1 MFKVLRDW
9 IQRYFSDEEAVV
21 LAVLLFLAFTAVLTL
36 GGMLAP
42 VLAGMVLAY
51 LMQGLVVT
59 LERLRVPGGVA
70 VGLVF
75 ALFMGLLLVFI
86 VVVVP
91 LLWHQLITLFN
102 ELPGMLAK
110 WQSLLLLLP
119 ERYPHLVSDEQV
131 LQAIEA
137 ARGEIG
143 KFGQWALTFSLS
155 SLPLLVNIM
164 IYLVLVPIL
173 VFFFLKDRAM
183 IGQWVRGYLPRER
196 ALITRVAHEMNR
208 QIANYIRGKVIEI
221 FICGGVTYI
230 AFVVLELNYAALLAL
245 LVGISVVVPY
255 VGAVVVTVPVFL
267 IALFQWGW
275 SDQFIYLMAV
285 YGIIQT
291 LDGNVLVPLLFSEAV
306 NLHPVAI
313 ICAVLLFGG
322 LWGFWG
328 GVLRDSPGDAVQ
340 GRAGCLAAQ
349 GAGGGAAAL
358 RGWFDRSVGL
368 MAPSRASSL
377 PQLTELFR
385 KTPSN
390 VGAGLLAKAPSQ
402 ASIESGLVQCLSS
415 RQNRINMPR
424 HLHAAPFL
432 TQYAIL
438 VDQERAAIHAHV
450 FLAVELFQLDHVE
463 QLTDG
468 FVLVA
473 DQLKGEFLFALE
485 VLVGFEAVARHAEHF
500 GIGGLERSVL
510 ITKALPLGRAARGAV
525 LGVEVDHYLLAFQA
539 GEADGLPAG
548 GGGLEIGNRLVDGNG
563 HESFLTLGSVGAR
576 VRSGHRGSAR
586 RQNPGTDRAAS

>member
-75 ALFMGLLLVFI
+75 ALFMGVLMLFI
-86 VVVVP
+86 VVVLP

-173 VFFFLKDRAM
+173 VFFFLKDRVM
-183 IGQWVRGYLPRER
+183 IGEWVRGYLPRER
-196 ALITRVAHEMNR
+196 ALITRVAQEMNR

-221 FICGGVTYI
+221 VICGGVTYI
-230 AFVVLELNYAALLAL
+230 AFVALGLNYAALLAL
-245 LVGISVVVPY
+245 LVGVSVVVPY
-255 VGAVVVTVPVFL
+255 VGAVVVTVPVLL

-328 GVLRDSPGDAVQ
+328 VFFAIPLATLFKAVLDA
-340 GRAGCLAAQ
+340 
-349 GAGGGAAAL
+349 
-358 RGWFDRSVGL
+358 W
-368 MAPSRASSL
+368 P
-377 PQLTELFR
+377 R
-385 KTPSN
+385 KEP
-390 VGAGLLAKAPSQ
+390 
-402 ASIESGLVQCLSS
+402 
-415 RQNRINMPR
+415 
-424 HLHAAPFL
+424 
-432 TQYAIL
+432 
-438 VDQERAAIHAHV
+438 
-450 FLAVELFQLDHVE
+450 
-463 QLTDG
+463 
-468 FVLVA
+468 
-473 DQLKGEFLFALE
+473 
-485 VLVGFEAVARHAEHF
+485 AVA
-500 GIGGLERSVL
+500 
-510 ITKALPLGRAARGAV
+510 PL
-525 LGVEVDHYLLAFQA
+525 L
-539 GEADGLPAG
+539 
-548 GGGLEIGNRLVDGNG
+548 
-563 HESFLTLGSVGAR
+563 
-576 VRSGHRGSAR
+576 
-586 RQNPGTDRAAS
+586 

>member
-75 ALFMGLLLVFI
+75 ALFMGVLMLFI
-86 VVVVP
+86 VVVLP

-173 VFFFLKDRAM
+173 VFFFLKDRVM
-183 IGQWVRGYLPRER
+183 IGEWVRGYLPRER
-196 ALITRVAHEMNR
+196 ALITRVAQEMNR

-221 FICGGVTYI
+221 VICGGVTYI
-230 AFVVLELNYAALLAL
+230 AFVALGLNYAALLAL

-255 VGAVVVTVPVFL
+255 VGAVVVTVPVLL

-328 GVLRDSPGDAVQ
+328 VFFAIPLATLFKAVLDA
-340 GRAGCLAAQ
+340 
-349 GAGGGAAAL
+349 
-358 RGWFDRSVGL
+358 W
-368 MAPSRASSL
+368 P
-377 PQLTELFR
+377 
-385 KTPSN
+385 
-390 VGAGLLAKAPSQ
+390 
-402 ASIESGLVQCLSS
+402 
-415 RQNRINMPR
+415 RQEP
-424 HLHAAPFL
+424 
-432 TQYAIL
+432 
-438 VDQERAAIHAHV
+438 
-450 FLAVELFQLDHVE
+450 
-463 QLTDG
+463 
-468 FVLVA
+468 
-473 DQLKGEFLFALE
+473 
-485 VLVGFEAVARHAEHF
+485 AVA
-500 GIGGLERSVL
+500 
-510 ITKALPLGRAARGAV
+510 PL
-525 LGVEVDHYLLAFQA
+525 L
-539 GEADGLPAG
+539 
-548 GGGLEIGNRLVDGNG
+548 
-563 HESFLTLGSVGAR
+563 
-576 VRSGHRGSAR
+576 
-586 RQNPGTDRAAS
+586 

>member
-59 LERLRVPGGVA
+59 LERLRMPGGVA

-86 VVVVP
+86 IVVVP

-131 LQAIEA
+131 LQAIEV

-173 VFFFLKDRAM
+173 VFFFLKDREM

-230 AFVVLELNYAALLAL
+230 GFVVLGLNYAALLAL
-245 LVGISVVVPY
+245 LVGVSVVVPY
-255 VGAVVVTVPVFL
+255 VGAVVVTVPVLL

-328 GVLRDSPGDAVQ
+328 VFFAIP
-340 GRAGCLAAQ
+340 LA
-349 GAGGGAAAL
+349 
-358 RGWFDRSVGL
+358 
-368 MAPSRASSL
+368 
-377 PQLTELFR
+377 TLF
-385 KTPSN
+385 K
-390 VGAGLLAKAPSQ
+390 
-402 ASIESGLVQCLSS
+402 
-415 RQNRINMPR
+415 
-424 HLHAAPFL
+424 
-432 TQYAIL
+432 
-438 VDQERAAIHAHV
+438 
-450 FLAVELFQLDHVE
+450 
-463 QLTDG
+463 
-468 FVLVA
+468 
-473 DQLKGEFLFALE
+473 
-485 VLVGFEAVARHAEHF
+485 
-500 GIGGLERSVL
+500 
-510 ITKALPLGRAARGAV
+510 AV
-525 LGVEVDHYLLAFQA
+525 LDAWPRKEPVVAPLL
-539 GEADGLPAG
+539 
-548 GGGLEIGNRLVDGNG
+548 
-563 HESFLTLGSVGAR
+563 
-576 VRSGHRGSAR
+576 
-586 RQNPGTDRAAS
+586 

>member
-9 IQRYFSDEEAVV
+9 VQRYFSDEEAVV

-86 VVVVP
+86 VIVVP

-131 LQAIEA
+131 LQAIEV

-183 IGQWVRGYLPRER
+183 IGRWVRGYLPRER
-196 ALITRVAHEMNR
+196 ALITRVAHDMNR

-221 FICGGVTYI
+221 FICGGVTYV

-328 GVLRDSPGDAVQ
+328 VFFAIP
-340 GRAGCLAAQ
+340 LA
-349 GAGGGAAAL
+349 
-358 RGWFDRSVGL
+358 
-368 MAPSRASSL
+368 
-377 PQLTELFR
+377 TLF
-385 KTPSN
+385 K
-390 VGAGLLAKAPSQ
+390 
-402 ASIESGLVQCLSS
+402 
-415 RQNRINMPR
+415 
-424 HLHAAPFL
+424 
-432 TQYAIL
+432 
-438 VDQERAAIHAHV
+438 
-450 FLAVELFQLDHVE
+450 
-463 QLTDG
+463 
-468 FVLVA
+468 
-473 DQLKGEFLFALE
+473 
-485 VLVGFEAVARHAEHF
+485 
-500 GIGGLERSVL
+500 
-510 ITKALPLGRAARGAV
+510 AV
-525 LGVEVDHYLLAFQA
+525 LDAWPRQEPVVAPLL
-539 GEADGLPAG
+539 
-548 GGGLEIGNRLVDGNG
+548 
-563 HESFLTLGSVGAR
+563 
-576 VRSGHRGSAR
+576 
-586 RQNPGTDRAAS
+586 

>member
-59 LERLRVPGGVA
+59 LERLRIPGGAA

-75 ALFMGLLLVFI
+75 ALFMGVLLLFI
-86 VVVVP
+86 VVVLP

-173 VFFFLKDRAM
+173 VFFFLKDRVM
-183 IGQWVRGYLPRER
+183 IGEWVRGYLPRER
-196 ALITRVAHEMNR
+196 ALITRVAEEMNR

-221 FICGGVTYI
+221 VICGGVTYI
-230 AFVVLELNYAALLAL
+230 AFVALGLNYAALLAL
-245 LVGISVVVPY
+245 LVGVSVVVPY
-255 VGAVVVTVPVFL
+255 VGADVVTVPVML

-328 GVLRDSPGDAVQ
+328 VFFAIP
-340 GRAGCLAAQ
+340 LA
-349 GAGGGAAAL
+349 
-358 RGWFDRSVGL
+358 
-368 MAPSRASSL
+368 
-377 PQLTELFR
+377 TLF
-385 KTPSN
+385 K
-390 VGAGLLAKAPSQ
+390 
-402 ASIESGLVQCLSS
+402 
-415 RQNRINMPR
+415 
-424 HLHAAPFL
+424 
-432 TQYAIL
+432 
-438 VDQERAAIHAHV
+438 
-450 FLAVELFQLDHVE
+450 
-463 QLTDG
+463 
-468 FVLVA
+468 
-473 DQLKGEFLFALE
+473 
-485 VLVGFEAVARHAEHF
+485 
-500 GIGGLERSVL
+500 
-510 ITKALPLGRAARGAV
+510 AV
-525 LGVEVDHYLLAFQA
+525 LDAWPRKEPVVAPLL
-539 GEADGLPAG
+539 
-548 GGGLEIGNRLVDGNG
+548 
-563 HESFLTLGSVGAR
+563 
-576 VRSGHRGSAR
+576 
-586 RQNPGTDRAAS
+586 

>member
-9 IQRYFSDEEAVV
+9 IQRYFSDEEALV

-59 LERLRVPGGVA
+59 LERLRMPGGVA

-75 ALFMGLLLVFI
+75 ALFMGVLLVFI
-86 VVVVP
+86 IVVVP

-131 LQAIEA
+131 LQAIEV

-173 VFFFLKDRAM
+173 VFFFLKDREM

-230 AFVVLELNYAALLAL
+230 GFVVLGLNYAALLAL
-245 LVGISVVVPY
+245 LVGVSVVVPY
-255 VGAVVVTVPVFL
+255 VGAVVVTVPVML

-328 GVLRDSPGDAVQ
+328 VFFAIP
-340 GRAGCLAAQ
+340 LA
-349 GAGGGAAAL
+349 
-358 RGWFDRSVGL
+358 
-368 MAPSRASSL
+368 
-377 PQLTELFR
+377 TLF
-385 KTPSN
+385 K
-390 VGAGLLAKAPSQ
+390 
-402 ASIESGLVQCLSS
+402 
-415 RQNRINMPR
+415 
-424 HLHAAPFL
+424 
-432 TQYAIL
+432 
-438 VDQERAAIHAHV
+438 
-450 FLAVELFQLDHVE
+450 
-463 QLTDG
+463 
-468 FVLVA
+468 
-473 DQLKGEFLFALE
+473 
-485 VLVGFEAVARHAEHF
+485 
-500 GIGGLERSVL
+500 
-510 ITKALPLGRAARGAV
+510 AV
-525 LGVEVDHYLLAFQA
+525 LDAWPRKEPVVAPLL
-539 GEADGLPAG
+539 
-548 GGGLEIGNRLVDGNG
+548 
-563 HESFLTLGSVGAR
+563 
-576 VRSGHRGSAR
+576 
-586 RQNPGTDRAAS
+586 

>member
-51 LMQGLVVT
+51 LMQGLVLT
-59 LERLRVPGGVA
+59 LERMRLPGAAA

-75 ALFMGLLLVFI
+75 ALFMGLLLLFI
-86 VVVVP
+86 LVAVP

-131 LQAIEA
+131 LQAIEV

-173 VFFFLKDRAM
+173 VFFFLKDREK
-183 IGQWVRGYLPRER
+183 IGHWVSGYLPRER
-196 ALITRVAHEMNR
+196 ALITRVAEEMNR

-221 FICGGVTYI
+221 VICGGVTYI
-230 AFVVLELNYAALLAL
+230 AFAALGLNYAALLAL

-255 VGAVVVTVPVFL
+255 VGAVVVTVPVAL

-291 LDGNVLVPLLFSEAV
+291 LDGNVLVPLLFSGAV

-328 GVLRDSPGDAVQ
+328 VFFAIP
-340 GRAGCLAAQ
+340 LA
-349 GAGGGAAAL
+349 
-358 RGWFDRSVGL
+358 
-368 MAPSRASSL
+368 
-377 PQLTELFR
+377 TLF
-385 KTPSN
+385 K
-390 VGAGLLAKAPSQ
+390 
-402 ASIESGLVQCLSS
+402 
-415 RQNRINMPR
+415 
-424 HLHAAPFL
+424 
-432 TQYAIL
+432 
-438 VDQERAAIHAHV
+438 
-450 FLAVELFQLDHVE
+450 
-463 QLTDG
+463 
-468 FVLVA
+468 
-473 DQLKGEFLFALE
+473 
-485 VLVGFEAVARHAEHF
+485 
-500 GIGGLERSVL
+500 
-510 ITKALPLGRAARGAV
+510 AV
-525 LGVEVDHYLLAFQA
+525 LDAWPRKEPVVAPLL
-539 GEADGLPAG
+539 
-548 GGGLEIGNRLVDGNG
+548 
-563 HESFLTLGSVGAR
+563 
-576 VRSGHRGSAR
+576 
-586 RQNPGTDRAAS
+586 

>member
-9 IQRYFSDEEAVV
+9 MQRYFSDEEAVV
-21 LAVLLFLAFTAVLTL
+21 LAVLLVLAFTIVLTL

-42 VLAGMVLAY
+42 VLAGLVLAF
-51 LMQGLVVT
+51 LMQGMVVQ
-59 LERLRVPGGVA
+59 LERLRMPEGGA

-75 ALFMGLLLVFI
+75 ALFMGALLLFLLVL
-86 VVVVP
+86 VP

-155 SLPLLVNIM
+155 SLPLLVNMM

-173 VFFFLKDRAM
+173 VFFFLKDRRM
-183 IGQWVRGYLPRER
+183 IGRWVRGYLPRER
-196 ALITRVAHEMNR
+196 TLITRVAEEMNR

-221 FICGGVTYI
+221 FICGAVTYI
-230 AFVVLELNYAALLAL
+230 AFVTMGLNYSALLAM

-255 VGAVVVTVPVFL
+255 VGAVVVTVPVAF

-291 LDGNVLVPLLFSEAV
+291 LDGNVLVPLLFSQTV
-306 NLHPVAI
+306 SLHPVAI

-328 GVLRDSPGDAVQ
+328 IFFAIP
-340 GRAGCLAAQ
+340 LA
-349 GAGGGAAAL
+349 
-358 RGWFDRSVGL
+358 
-368 MAPSRASSL
+368 
-377 PQLTELFR
+377 TLF
-385 KTPSN
+385 K
-390 VGAGLLAKAPSQ
+390 
-402 ASIESGLVQCLSS
+402 
-415 RQNRINMPR
+415 
-424 HLHAAPFL
+424 
-432 TQYAIL
+432 
-438 VDQERAAIHAHV
+438 
-450 FLAVELFQLDHVE
+450 
-463 QLTDG
+463 
-468 FVLVA
+468 
-473 DQLKGEFLFALE
+473 
-485 VLVGFEAVARHAEHF
+485 
-500 GIGGLERSVL
+500 
-510 ITKALPLGRAARGAV
+510 AV
-525 LGVEVDHYLLAFQA
+525 LDAWPRNEPTVAPLL
-539 GEADGLPAG
+539 
-548 GGGLEIGNRLVDGNG
+548 
-563 HESFLTLGSVGAR
+563 
-576 VRSGHRGSAR
+576 
-586 RQNPGTDRAAS
+586 

>member
-59 LERLRVPGGVA
+59 LERLRIPGGAA
-70 VGLVF
+70 VGSVF
-75 ALFMGLLLVFI
+75 ALFMGVLLVFI
-86 VVVVP
+86 VVLVP

-131 LQAIEA
+131 LQAIEV

-173 VFFFLKDRAM
+173 VFFFLKDREM
-183 IGQWVRGYLPRER
+183 IGRWVRGYLPRER

-221 FICGGVTYI
+221 FICGGATYI
-230 AFVVLELNYAALLAL
+230 GFVVLGLNYAALLAL
-245 LVGISVVVPY
+245 LVGVSVVVPY
-255 VGAVVVTVPVFL
+255 VGAVVVTVPVLL

-285 YGIIQT
+285 YGIIQV

-328 GVLRDSPGDAVQ
+328 VFFAIP
-340 GRAGCLAAQ
+340 LA
-349 GAGGGAAAL
+349 
-358 RGWFDRSVGL
+358 
-368 MAPSRASSL
+368 
-377 PQLTELFR
+377 TLF
-385 KTPSN
+385 K
-390 VGAGLLAKAPSQ
+390 
-402 ASIESGLVQCLSS
+402 
-415 RQNRINMPR
+415 
-424 HLHAAPFL
+424 
-432 TQYAIL
+432 
-438 VDQERAAIHAHV
+438 
-450 FLAVELFQLDHVE
+450 
-463 QLTDG
+463 
-468 FVLVA
+468 
-473 DQLKGEFLFALE
+473 
-485 VLVGFEAVARHAEHF
+485 
-500 GIGGLERSVL
+500 
-510 ITKALPLGRAARGAV
+510 AV
-525 LGVEVDHYLLAFQA
+525 LDAWPRKEPEVAPLL
-539 GEADGLPAG
+539 
-548 GGGLEIGNRLVDGNG
+548 
-563 HESFLTLGSVGAR
+563 
-576 VRSGHRGSAR
+576 
-586 RQNPGTDRAAS
+586 

>member
-59 LERLRVPGGVA
+59 LERLRMPGGVA

-131 LQAIEA
+131 LQAIEV

-173 VFFFLKDRAM
+173 VFFFLKDREM

-230 AFVVLELNYAALLAL
+230 GFVVLGLNYAALLAL
-245 LVGISVVVPY
+245 LVGVSVVVPY
-255 VGAVVVTVPVFL
+255 VGAVVVTVPVML

-328 GVLRDSPGDAVQ
+328 VFFAIP
-340 GRAGCLAAQ
+340 LA
-349 GAGGGAAAL
+349 
-358 RGWFDRSVGL
+358 
-368 MAPSRASSL
+368 
-377 PQLTELFR
+377 TLF
-385 KTPSN
+385 K
-390 VGAGLLAKAPSQ
+390 
-402 ASIESGLVQCLSS
+402 
-415 RQNRINMPR
+415 
-424 HLHAAPFL
+424 
-432 TQYAIL
+432 
-438 VDQERAAIHAHV
+438 
-450 FLAVELFQLDHVE
+450 
-463 QLTDG
+463 
-468 FVLVA
+468 
-473 DQLKGEFLFALE
+473 
-485 VLVGFEAVARHAEHF
+485 
-500 GIGGLERSVL
+500 
-510 ITKALPLGRAARGAV
+510 AV
-525 LGVEVDHYLLAFQA
+525 LDAWPRKEPMVAPLL
-539 GEADGLPAG
+539 
-548 GGGLEIGNRLVDGNG
+548 
-563 HESFLTLGSVGAR
+563 
-576 VRSGHRGSAR
+576 
-586 RQNPGTDRAAS
+586 

>member
-21 LAVLLFLAFTAVLTL
+21 LAVLLFLGFTAVLTL

-51 LMQGLVVT
+51 LMQGLVSA
-59 LERLRVPGGVA
+59 LERMRLPGGAA

-75 ALFMGLLLVFI
+75 ALFMGVLLVFI

-131 LQAIEA
+131 LQAIEV

-173 VFFFLKDRAM
+173 VFFFLKDREM
-183 IGQWVRGYLPRER
+183 IGRWVRGYLPRER
-196 ALITRVAHEMNR
+196 ALITRVAQEMNR

-221 FICGGVTYI
+221 FICGVVTYI
-230 AFVVLELNYAALLAL
+230 AFVALGLNYAALLAL
-245 LVGISVVVPY
+245 LVGVSVVVPY
-255 VGAVVVTVPVFL
+255 VGAVVVTVPVML

-328 GVLRDSPGDAVQ
+328 VFFAIP
-340 GRAGCLAAQ
+340 LA
-349 GAGGGAAAL
+349 
-358 RGWFDRSVGL
+358 
-368 MAPSRASSL
+368 
-377 PQLTELFR
+377 TLF
-385 KTPSN
+385 K
-390 VGAGLLAKAPSQ
+390 
-402 ASIESGLVQCLSS
+402 
-415 RQNRINMPR
+415 
-424 HLHAAPFL
+424 
-432 TQYAIL
+432 
-438 VDQERAAIHAHV
+438 
-450 FLAVELFQLDHVE
+450 
-463 QLTDG
+463 
-468 FVLVA
+468 
-473 DQLKGEFLFALE
+473 
-485 VLVGFEAVARHAEHF
+485 
-500 GIGGLERSVL
+500 
-510 ITKALPLGRAARGAV
+510 AV
-525 LGVEVDHYLLAFQA
+525 LDAWPRQEPVVAPLL
-539 GEADGLPAG
+539 
-548 GGGLEIGNRLVDGNG
+548 
-563 HESFLTLGSVGAR
+563 
-576 VRSGHRGSAR
+576 
-586 RQNPGTDRAAS
+586 

>member
-21 LAVLLFLAFTAVLTL
+21 LTVLLFLAFTAVLTL

-51 LMQGLVVT
+51 LMQGLVTT
-59 LERLRVPGGVA
+59 LERLRLPGGLA

-75 ALFMGLLLVFI
+75 ALFMGLLVVFI
-86 VVVVP
+86 VVVLP

-131 LQAIEA
+131 LQAIEV

-173 VFFFLKDRAM
+173 VFFFLKDREM
-183 IGQWVRGYLPRER
+183 IGRWVSGYLPRER
-196 ALITRVAHEMNR
+196 ALITRVAEEMNR

-221 FICGGVTYI
+221 VICGGVTYI
-230 AFVVLELNYAALLAL
+230 AFVALGLNYAALLAL
-245 LVGISVVVPY
+245 LVGVSVVVPY
-255 VGAVVVTVPVFL
+255 VGAVVVTVPVML

-328 GVLRDSPGDAVQ
+328 VFFAIP
-340 GRAGCLAAQ
+340 LA
-349 GAGGGAAAL
+349 
-358 RGWFDRSVGL
+358 
-368 MAPSRASSL
+368 
-377 PQLTELFR
+377 TLF
-385 KTPSN
+385 K
-390 VGAGLLAKAPSQ
+390 
-402 ASIESGLVQCLSS
+402 
-415 RQNRINMPR
+415 
-424 HLHAAPFL
+424 
-432 TQYAIL
+432 
-438 VDQERAAIHAHV
+438 
-450 FLAVELFQLDHVE
+450 
-463 QLTDG
+463 
-468 FVLVA
+468 
-473 DQLKGEFLFALE
+473 
-485 VLVGFEAVARHAEHF
+485 
-500 GIGGLERSVL
+500 
-510 ITKALPLGRAARGAV
+510 AV
-525 LGVEVDHYLLAFQA
+525 LDAWPRQEPVVAPLL
-539 GEADGLPAG
+539 
-548 GGGLEIGNRLVDGNG
+548 
-563 HESFLTLGSVGAR
+563 
-576 VRSGHRGSAR
+576 
-586 RQNPGTDRAAS
+586 

>member
-9 IQRYFSDEEAVV
+9 MQRYFSDEEAVV
-21 LAVLLFLAFTAVLTL
+21 LAVLLVLAFTIVLTL

-42 VLAGMVLAY
+42 VLAGLVLAF
-51 LMQGLVVT
+51 LMQGMVVQ
-59 LERLRVPGGVA
+59 LERVRMPEGAA

-75 ALFMGLLLVFI
+75 ALFMGALAVFLLVI
-86 VVVVP
+86 VP

-155 SLPLLVNIM
+155 SLPLLVNMM

-173 VFFFLKDRAM
+173 VFFFLKDRRM
-183 IGQWVRGYLPRER
+183 IGRWFRGYLPRER
-196 ALITRVAHEMNR
+196 TLITRVAEEMNR

-221 FICGGVTYI
+221 FICGAVTYI
-230 AFVVLELNYAALLAL
+230 AFVTMGLNYSALLAM

-255 VGAVVVTVPVFL
+255 VGAVVVTVPVAF

-291 LDGNVLVPLLFSEAV
+291 LDGNVLVPLLFSQTV
-306 NLHPVAI
+306 SLHPVAI

-328 GVLRDSPGDAVQ
+328 IFFAIP
-340 GRAGCLAAQ
+340 LA
-349 GAGGGAAAL
+349 
-358 RGWFDRSVGL
+358 
-368 MAPSRASSL
+368 
-377 PQLTELFR
+377 TLF
-385 KTPSN
+385 K
-390 VGAGLLAKAPSQ
+390 
-402 ASIESGLVQCLSS
+402 
-415 RQNRINMPR
+415 
-424 HLHAAPFL
+424 
-432 TQYAIL
+432 
-438 VDQERAAIHAHV
+438 
-450 FLAVELFQLDHVE
+450 
-463 QLTDG
+463 
-468 FVLVA
+468 
-473 DQLKGEFLFALE
+473 
-485 VLVGFEAVARHAEHF
+485 
-500 GIGGLERSVL
+500 
-510 ITKALPLGRAARGAV
+510 AV
-525 LGVEVDHYLLAFQA
+525 LDAWPRNEPTVAPLL
-539 GEADGLPAG
+539 
-548 GGGLEIGNRLVDGNG
+548 
-563 HESFLTLGSVGAR
+563 
-576 VRSGHRGSAR
+576 
-586 RQNPGTDRAAS
+586 

>member
-21 LAVLLFLAFTAVLTL
+21 LAVLLFLGFTAVLTL

-75 ALFMGLLLVFI
+75 ALFMGVLLVFI

-131 LQAIEA
+131 LQAIEV

-143 KFGQWALTFSLS
+143 KFGQWVLTFSLS

-173 VFFFLKDRAM
+173 VFFFLKDREM

-230 AFVVLELNYAALLAL
+230 GFVVLGLNYAALLAL
-245 LVGISVVVPY
+245 LVGVSVVVPY
-255 VGAVVVTVPVFL
+255 VGAVVVTVPVML

-328 GVLRDSPGDAVQ
+328 VFFAIP
-340 GRAGCLAAQ
+340 LA
-349 GAGGGAAAL
+349 
-358 RGWFDRSVGL
+358 
-368 MAPSRASSL
+368 
-377 PQLTELFR
+377 TLF
-385 KTPSN
+385 K
-390 VGAGLLAKAPSQ
+390 
-402 ASIESGLVQCLSS
+402 
-415 RQNRINMPR
+415 
-424 HLHAAPFL
+424 
-432 TQYAIL
+432 
-438 VDQERAAIHAHV
+438 
-450 FLAVELFQLDHVE
+450 
-463 QLTDG
+463 
-468 FVLVA
+468 
-473 DQLKGEFLFALE
+473 
-485 VLVGFEAVARHAEHF
+485 
-500 GIGGLERSVL
+500 
-510 ITKALPLGRAARGAV
+510 AV
-525 LGVEVDHYLLAFQA
+525 LDAWPRKEPVVAPLL
-539 GEADGLPAG
+539 
-548 GGGLEIGNRLVDGNG
+548 
-563 HESFLTLGSVGAR
+563 
-576 VRSGHRGSAR
+576 
-586 RQNPGTDRAAS
+586 

>member
-59 LERLRVPGGVA
+59 LERLRVPGGAA

-75 ALFMGLLLVFI
+75 ALFMGVLMVFI

-173 VFFFLKDRAM
+173 VFFFLKDRLM
-183 IGQWVRGYLPRER
+183 IGEWVRGYLPRER
-196 ALITRVAHEMNR
+196 ALITRVAQEMNR

-221 FICGGVTYI
+221 VICGGVTYI
-230 AFVVLELNYAALLAL
+230 AFVALGLNYAALLAL
-245 LVGISVVVPY
+245 LVGVSVVVPY
-255 VGAVVVTVPVFL
+255 VGAVVVTVPVML

-285 YGIIQT
+285 YGVIQT

-328 GVLRDSPGDAVQ
+328 VFFAIP
-340 GRAGCLAAQ
+340 LA
-349 GAGGGAAAL
+349 
-358 RGWFDRSVGL
+358 
-368 MAPSRASSL
+368 
-377 PQLTELFR
+377 TLF
-385 KTPSN
+385 K
-390 VGAGLLAKAPSQ
+390 
-402 ASIESGLVQCLSS
+402 
-415 RQNRINMPR
+415 
-424 HLHAAPFL
+424 
-432 TQYAIL
+432 
-438 VDQERAAIHAHV
+438 
-450 FLAVELFQLDHVE
+450 
-463 QLTDG
+463 
-468 FVLVA
+468 
-473 DQLKGEFLFALE
+473 
-485 VLVGFEAVARHAEHF
+485 
-500 GIGGLERSVL
+500 
-510 ITKALPLGRAARGAV
+510 AV
-525 LGVEVDHYLLAFQA
+525 LDAWPRKEPIVAPLL
-539 GEADGLPAG
+539 
-548 GGGLEIGNRLVDGNG
+548 
-563 HESFLTLGSVGAR
+563 
-576 VRSGHRGSAR
+576 
-586 RQNPGTDRAAS
+586 